1 MKEEMQKTNDDCRA
15 DVGTESR
22 DMYGV
27 QTFMGIVENNLVEV
41 TNVKS
46 DLLTQIVSPSNMNL
60 AYQRVVRNGGSGG
73 IDGMETKE
81 LLPYLRNHKEE
92 LVQKLMDGKYHP
104 NPVRRVEIPKDNGKK
119 RPLGI
124 PTVVD
129 RLVQQSIAQVLQPLY
144 EPQFSPNSFGFRPN
158 RGAHQ
163 ALQCAQTIINDG
175 NRYCIEL
182 DLEQFFDNVNHSKL
196 IEVIGRTVKD
206 GRLVSLIHKY
216 LNAGV
221 LVAGR
226 YAETK
231 KGVPQGGPLS
241 PLLSNI
247 MLNEL
252 DKELTKRG
260 HPFVRYADDCM
271 IFCKSERAASRILE
285 SITKFIE
292 GKLFLK
298 VNRDK
303 TSTGS
308 VCGKKFLGYSFYF
321 DKDGCQLRLHEKTV
335 MKLKA
340 RLKALTGRSN
350 GMGYA
355 QRKEALA
362 LFIRGWV
369 EYYKLARM
377 KTTLE
382 DMDKWLRRRIRMCI
396 WKSWKNPRTR
406 IANLIKCGIPAWQA
420 YKQGWMKGYW
430 HVADMWM
437 THQAMSNSKLYRA
450 GYRCLMDYYA
460 GYRNWRTAVCGTACT
475 VV

>member
-1 MKEEMQKTNDDCRA
+1 MEEGKQKTQKGYHA
-15 DVGTESR
+15 EAGTESR
-22 DMYGV
+22 GTCGV
-27 QTFMGIVENNLVEV
+27 QTCMGIIENNLVEV
-41 TNVKS
+41 PNVEG
-46 DLLTQIVSPSNMNL
+46 DLLTHILSPNNMNL
-60 AYQRVVRNGGSGG
+60 AYKRVVRNAGSGG
-73 IDGMETKE
+73 IDGMEAKE
-81 LLPYLRNHKEE
+81 LLPYLRSHKEE
-92 LVQKLMDGKYHP
+92 LVKSLADGKYRP

-144 EPQFSPNSFGFRPN
+144 ESQFSSSSFGFRPY

-163 ALQCAQTIINDG
+163 ALRSAQCIINEG
-175 NRYCIEL
+175 NRFCIDL

-196 IEVIGRTVKD
+196 IEVISRTVKD
-206 GRLVSLIHKY
+206 GRVVSLIHKY

-221 LVAGR
+221 LVAGK
-226 YAETK
+226 YEETR

-271 IFCKSERAASRILE
+271 IFCRSERAAGRILE

-303 TSTGS
+303 TGTGTVS
-308 VCGKKFLGYSFYF
+308 GKKFLGYTFYF
-321 DKDGCQLRLHEKTV
+321 DKEGKCQLTLHPKTIE
-335 MKLKA
+335 KLK
-340 RLKALTGRSN
+340 LKLKKLTSRSN

-355 QRKEALA
+355 QRKEALN

-369 EYYKLARM
+369 GYYKLARM
-377 KTTLE
+377 KTILGRI
-382 DMDKWLRRRIRMCI
+382 DSWLRRRIRMGI

-406 IANLIKCGIPAWQA
+406 IANLIKCGVPKWQA
-420 YKQGWMKGYW
+420 QKHGWNKGYW
-430 HVADMWM
+430 RAASMPDCAH
-437 THQAMSNSKLYRA
+437 AMSNRNLYRA
-450 GYRCLMDYYA
+450 GYRCLMDYY
-460 GYRNWRTAVCGTACT
+460 V
-475 VV
+475 

>member
-1 MKEEMQKTNDDCRA
+1 MEERKQKTQKGYHA
-15 DVGTESR
+15 EAGTESR
-22 DMYGV
+22 GTYGV
-27 QTFMGIVENNLVEV
+27 QTCMGIIENNLVEV
-41 TNVKS
+41 PNVEG
-46 DLLTQIVSPSNMNL
+46 DLLTHILSPNNMNL
-60 AYQRVVRNGGSGG
+60 AYKRVVRNAGSGG
-73 IDGMETKE
+73 IDGMEAKE
-81 LLPYLRNHKEE
+81 LLPYLRSHKEE
-92 LVQKLMDGKYHP
+92 LVKSLADGKYRP

-144 EPQFSPNSFGFRPN
+144 ESQFSSSSFGFRPY

-163 ALQCAQTIINDG
+163 ALRSAQCIINEG
-175 NRYCIEL
+175 NRFCIDL

-196 IEVIGRTVKD
+196 IEVISRTVKD
-206 GRLVSLIHKY
+206 GRVVSLIHKY

-221 LVAGR
+221 LVAGK
-226 YAETK
+226 YEETR

-241 PLLSNI
+241 PLLGNI

-271 IFCKSERAASRILE
+271 IFCRSERAAGRILE

-303 TSTGS
+303 TGTGTVS
-308 VCGKKFLGYSFYF
+308 GKKFLGYTFYF
-321 DKDGCQLRLHEKTV
+321 DKEGKCQLTLHPKTIE
-335 MKLKA
+335 KLK
-340 RLKALTGRSN
+340 LKLKKLTSRSN

-355 QRKEALA
+355 QRKEALN

-369 EYYKLARM
+369 GYYKLARM
-377 KTTLE
+377 KTILGRI
-382 DMDKWLRRRIRMCI
+382 DSWLRRRIRMCI

-406 IANLIKCGIPAWQA
+406 IANLIKCGVPKWQA
-420 YKQGWMKGYW
+420 QKHGWNKGYW
-430 HVADMWM
+430 RAASMPDCAH
-437 THQAMSNSKLYRA
+437 AMSNRNLYRA
-450 GYRCLMDYYA
+450 GYRCLMDYY
-460 GYRNWRTAVCGTACT
+460 V
-475 VV
+475 

>member
-1 MKEEMQKTNDDCRA
+1 MEEGKQKTQKGYHA
-15 DVGTESR
+15 EAGTESR
-22 DMYGV
+22 GTYGV
-27 QTFMGIVENNLVEV
+27 QTCMGIIENNLVEV
-41 TNVKS
+41 PNVGG
-46 DLLTQIVSPSNMNL
+46 DLLFQILSTNNMNL
-60 AYQRVVRNGGSGG
+60 AYKRVVRNAGSGG
-73 IDGMETKE
+73 IDGMEAKE
-81 LLPYLRNHKEE
+81 LLPYLRSHKEE
-92 LVQKLMDGKYHP
+92 LVKSLADGKYRP

-144 EPQFSPNSFGFRPN
+144 EPQFSSSSFGFRPY

-163 ALQCAQTIINDG
+163 ALRSAQCIINEG
-175 NRYCIEL
+175 NRFCIDL

-196 IEVIGRTVKD
+196 IEVISRTVKD
-206 GRLVSLIHKY
+206 GRVVSLIHKY

-221 LVAGR
+221 LVAGK
-226 YAETK
+226 YEETR

-271 IFCKSERAASRILE
+271 IFCRSERAAGRILE

-303 TSTGS
+303 TGTGTVS
-308 VCGKKFLGYSFYF
+308 GKKFLGYTFYF
-321 DKDGCQLRLHEKTV
+321 DKEGKCQLTLHPKTIE
-335 MKLKA
+335 KLK
-340 RLKALTGRSN
+340 LKLKKLTSRSN

-355 QRKEALA
+355 QRKEALN

-369 EYYKLARM
+369 GYYKLARM
-377 KTTLE
+377 KTILGRI
-382 DMDKWLRRRIRMCI
+382 DSWLRRRIRMCI

-406 IANLIKCGIPAWQA
+406 IANLIKCGVPKWQA
-420 YKQGWMKGYW
+420 QRHGWTKGYW
-430 HVADMWM
+430 RAAGMPDCAR
-437 THQAMSNSKLYRA
+437 AMSNRNLYRA
-450 GYRCLMDYYA
+450 GYRCLMDYY
-460 GYRNWRTAVCGTACT
+460 V
-475 VV
+475 

>member
-1 MKEEMQKTNDDCRA
+1 MGEEVQKTQSDCHA
-15 DVGTESR
+15 DVGPDYR
-22 DMYGV
+22 DMRGV
-27 QTFMGIVENNLVEV
+27 QTYMGIVENNLVEV
-41 TNVKS
+41 PNVVS
-46 DLLTQIVSPSNMNL
+46 DLLTQIVSPRNMNL
-60 AYQRVVRNGGSGG
+60 AYTRVVSNAGSGG
-73 IDGMETKE
+73 IDGMETKD
-81 LLPYLRNHKEE
+81 LLAYLLHHKDV
-92 LVQKLMDGKYHP
+92 LVQSLMDGKYRP

-144 EPQFSPNSFGFRPN
+144 EPQFSDNSFGFRPH

-163 ALQCAQTIINDG
+163 ALRRAQAIINDG
-175 NRYCIEL
+175 NRYCIDL

-196 IEVIGRTVKD
+196 IEVISRTVKD
-206 GRLVSLIHKY
+206 GRVVSLVHKY

-221 LVAGR
+221 MVAGVR
-226 YAETK
+226 QETK

-271 IFCKSERAASRILE
+271 IFCKSERAAGRILE

-308 VCGKKFLGYSFYF
+308 VSGKKFLGYSFYF
-321 DKDGCQLRLHEKTV
+321 DKENKCQLFVHPKTIEKPKV
-335 MKLKA
+335 KLK
-340 RLKALTGRSN
+340 RLTGRSN
-350 GMGYA
+350 GMGYE
-355 QRKEALA
+355 QRKKALR
-362 LFIRGWV
+362 LFVRGWV
-369 EYYKLARM
+369 EYYKLAKM
-377 KTTLE
+377 KKALTNI
-382 DMDKWLRRRIRMCI
+382 DAWLRRRIRMCI

-406 IANLIKCGIPAWQA
+406 IANLIKCGVPEWQA
-420 YKQGWMKGYW
+420 RKHGWVKGYW
-430 HVADMWM
+430 RAAGMW
-437 THQAMSNSKLYRA
+437 TCTLAMSNENLHKA
-450 GYRCLMDYYA
+450 GYRWLLDYY
-460 GYRNWRTAVCGTACT
+460 VP
-475 VV
+475 VS

>member
-1 MKEEMQKTNDDCRA
+1 MNEEMQKTRSGCHAEVR
-15 DVGTESR
+15 TESR
-22 DMYGV
+22 GMRGV
-27 QTFMGIVENNLVEV
+27 QAYMGIVENNLVEV
-41 TNVKS
+41 PNVES
-46 DLLTQIVSPSNMNL
+46 DLLAQIVSPSNMNR
-60 AYQRVVRNGGSGG
+60 AYKQVTSNGGSGG
-73 IDGMETKE
+73 IDGMETKD
-81 LLPYLRNHKEE
+81 LLPYLLRHKDE
-92 LVQKLMDGKYHP
+92 LVQSLMDGKYRP

-129 RLVQQSIAQVLQPLY
+129 RLVQQIIAQVLQPLY
-144 EPQFSPNSFGFRPN
+144 EPQFSNSSFGFRPH

-163 ALQCAQTIINDG
+163 ALRCAQAIINDG
-175 NRYCIEL
+175 NRFCIDL
-182 DLEQFFDNVNHSKL
+182 DLEKFFDNVNHSKL
-196 IEVIGRTVKD
+196 IEVISRTVKD
-206 GRLVSLIHKY
+206 GMVVSLIHKY

-221 LVAGR
+221 LVAGK
-226 YAETK
+226 YEETE

-271 IFCKSERAASRILE
+271 IFCKSERAAGRILE

-308 VCGKKFLGYSFYF
+308 VRGKKFLGYSFYF
-321 DKDGCQLRLHEKTV
+321 DKDGCQLRVHPKSID
-335 MKLKA
+335 KLKA
-340 RLKALTGRSN
+340 KLKSLTGRSN
-350 GMGYA
+350 GMGYE
-355 QRKEALA
+355 QRKEALK

-377 KTTLE
+377 KSILLE
-382 DMDKWLRRRIRMCI
+382 IDAWLRRRIRMCI
-396 WKSWKNPRTR
+396 WKAWKNPKTR
-406 IANLIKCGIPAWQA
+406 IANLIKCGVPKWQA
-420 YKQGWMKGYW
+420 RKHGWVKGYW
-430 HVADMWM
+430 RAAGMWDC
-437 THQAMSNSKLYRA
+437 THAMSNANLYRA
-450 GYRCLMDYYA
+450 GYRCLTDYY
-460 GYRNWRTAVCGTACT
+460 V
-475 VV
+475 

>member
-1 MKEEMQKTNDDCRA
+1 MKEEMQKTRSGCHA

-22 DMYGV
+22 DMRGV
-27 QTFMGIVENNLVEV
+27 QAYMGIVENNLVEV
-41 TNVKS
+41 PNVES
-46 DLLTQIVSPSNMNL
+46 DLLAQIVSPSNMNR
-60 AYQRVVRNGGSGG
+60 AYKQVVSNAGSGG
-73 IDGMETKE
+73 IDGMETKD
-81 LLPYLRNHKEE
+81 LLPYLLRHKNE
-92 LVQKLMDGKYHP
+92 LVQSLVDGKYRP

-144 EPQFSPNSFGFRPN
+144 EPQFSDSSFGFRPH

-163 ALQCAQTIINDG
+163 ALKCAQAIINDG
-175 NRYCIEL
+175 NRFCIDL
-182 DLEQFFDNVNHSKL
+182 DLEKFFDNVNHSKL
-196 IEVIGRTVKD
+196 IEVISRTVKD
-206 GRLVSLIHKY
+206 GRVVSLIHKY

-221 LVAGR
+221 LVAGK
-226 YAETK
+226 YEETE

-271 IFCKSERAASRILE
+271 IFCKSERAAGRILE

-308 VCGKKFLGYSFYF
+308 VSGKKFLGYSFYF
-321 DKDGCQLRLHEKTV
+321 DKESKCQLRVHPKSID
-335 MKLKA
+335 KLKA
-340 RLKALTGRSN
+340 KLKSLTGRSN
-350 GMGYA
+350 GMGYE
-355 QRKEALA
+355 QRKMALK

-369 EYYKLARM
+369 EYYKLAKM
-377 KTTLE
+377 KSLLLE
-382 DMDKWLRRRIRMCI
+382 IDAWLRRRIRMCI
-396 WKSWKNPRTR
+396 WKAWKNPKTR
-406 IANLIKCGIPAWQA
+406 IANLIKCGVPQWRAR
-420 YKQGWMKGYW
+420 KHGWVKGYW
-430 HVADMWM
+430 RAAGMWDC
-437 THQAMSNSKLYRA
+437 THAMSNANLYRA
-450 GYRCLMDYYA
+450 GYRCLMDYY
-460 GYRNWRTAVCGTACT
+460 VK
-475 VV
+475 VS

>member
-1 MKEEMQKTNDDCRA
+1 MKEEMQKTRSGCHTE
-15 DVGTESR
+15 VGTESR
-22 DMYGV
+22 DMRGV
-27 QTFMGIVENNLVEV
+27 QTYMGIVENNLVEV
-41 TNVKS
+41 PSVES
-46 DLLTQIVSPSNMNL
+46 DLLTPIVSPGNMNR
-60 AYQRVVRNGGSGG
+60 AYKQVVSNAGSGG
-73 IDGMETKE
+73 IDGMETKD
-81 LLPYLRNHKEE
+81 LLPYLLRHKDE
-92 LVQKLMDGKYHP
+92 LIQSLMDGKYRP

-144 EPQFSPNSFGFRPN
+144 EPQFSDNSFGFRPH

-163 ALQCAQTIINDG
+163 ALKCAQAIINDG
-175 NRYCIEL
+175 NRFCIDL
-182 DLEQFFDNVNHSKL
+182 DMEQFFDNVNHSKL

-206 GRLVSLIHKY
+206 GRVVSLIHKY

-221 LVAGR
+221 LVAGK
-226 YAETK
+226 YEETE

-271 IFCKSERAASRILE
+271 IFCKSERAAGRILE

-321 DKDGCQLRLHEKTV
+321 DKENKCQLCVHPKSIE
-335 MKLKA
+335 KLKA
-340 RLKALTGRSN
+340 KLKLLTGRSN
-350 GMGYA
+350 GMGYE
-355 QRKEALA
+355 QRKMALK

-369 EYYKLARM
+369 EYYKLAKM
-377 KTTLE
+377 KYKLLE
-382 DMDKWLRRRIRMCI
+382 IDAWLRRRIRMCI
-396 WKSWKNPRTR
+396 WKAWKNPRTR
-406 IANLIKCGIPAWQA
+406 LSNLLKCGIVEWRAHEVCCI
-420 YKQGWMKGYW
+420 KSYW
-430 HVADMWM
+430 RAAHHACLQM
-437 THQAMSNSKLYRA
+437 AMSNVNLYRA
-450 GYRCLMDYYA
+450 GYRCLMDYY
-460 GYRNWRTAVCGTACT
+460 VQ
-475 VV
+475 VS

>member
-1 MKEEMQKTNDDCRA
+1 
-15 DVGTESR
+15 
-22 DMYGV
+22 
-27 QTFMGIVENNLVEV
+27 MGIIENNLVEV
-41 TNVKS
+41 PNVEG
-46 DLLTQIVSPSNMNL
+46 DLLTHILSPNNMNL
-60 AYQRVVRNGGSGG
+60 AYKRVVRNAGSGG
-73 IDGMETKE
+73 IDGMEAKE
-81 LLPYLRNHKEE
+81 LLPYLRSHKEE
-92 LVQKLMDGKYHP
+92 FVKSLKDGKYRP

-144 EPQFSPNSFGFRPN
+144 EPQFSPSSFGFRPY

-163 ALQCAQTIINDG
+163 ALRSAQSIINEG
-175 NRYCIEL
+175 NRFCIDL

-196 IEVIGRTVKD
+196 IEVISRTVKD
-206 GRLVSLIHKY
+206 GRVVSLIHKY

-221 LVAGR
+221 LVAGK
-226 YAETK
+226 YEETR

-260 HPFVRYADDCM
+260 HPYVRYADDCM
-271 IFCKSERAASRILE
+271 IFCRSERAAGRILE

-303 TSTGS
+303 TGTGTVS
-308 VCGKKFLGYSFYF
+308 GKKFLGYTFYF
-321 DKDGCQLRLHEKTV
+321 DKEGKCQLTLHPKTIE
-335 MKLKA
+335 KLK
-340 RLKALTGRSN
+340 LKLKKLTSRSN

-355 QRKEALA
+355 QRKEALN

-369 EYYKLARM
+369 GYYKLARM
-377 KTTLE
+377 KTILGRI
-382 DMDKWLRRRIRMCI
+382 DSWLRRRIRMCI

-406 IANLIKCGIPAWQA
+406 IANLIKCGVPKWQA
-420 YKQGWMKGYW
+420 QKHGWNKGYW
-430 HVADMWM
+430 RAASMPDCAH
-437 THQAMSNSKLYRA
+437 AMSNRNLYRA
-450 GYRCLMDYYA
+450 GYRCLMDYY
-460 GYRNWRTAVCGTACT
+460 V
-475 VV
+475 

>member
-1 MKEEMQKTNDDCRA
+1 MEEGKQKTQKGYHA
-15 DVGTESR
+15 EAGTESR
-22 DMYGV
+22 GTCGV
-27 QTFMGIVENNLVEV
+27 QTCMGIIENNLVEV
-41 TNVKS
+41 PNVEG
-46 DLLTQIVSPSNMNL
+46 DLLTHILSPNNMNL
-60 AYQRVVRNGGSGG
+60 AYKRVVRNAGSGG
-73 IDGMETKE
+73 IDGMEAKE
-81 LLPYLRNHKEE
+81 LLPYLRSHKEE
-92 LVQKLMDGKYHP
+92 FVKSLKDGKYRP

-144 EPQFSPNSFGFRPN
+144 EPQFSPSSFGFRPY

-163 ALQCAQTIINDG
+163 ALRSAQSIINEG
-175 NRYCIEL
+175 NRFCIDL

-196 IEVIGRTVKD
+196 IEVISRTVKD
-206 GRLVSLIHKY
+206 GRVVSLIHKY

-221 LVAGR
+221 LVAGK
-226 YAETK
+226 YEETR

-260 HPFVRYADDCM
+260 HPYVRYADDCM
-271 IFCKSERAASRILE
+271 IFCRSERAAGRILE

-303 TSTGS
+303 TGTGTVS
-308 VCGKKFLGYSFYF
+308 GKKFLGYTFYF
-321 DKDGCQLRLHEKTV
+321 DKEGKCQLTLHPKTIE
-335 MKLKA
+335 KLK
-340 RLKALTGRSN
+340 LKLKKLTSRSN

-355 QRKEALA
+355 QRKEALN

-369 EYYKLARM
+369 GYYKLARM
-377 KTTLE
+377 KTILGRI
-382 DMDKWLRRRIRMCI
+382 DSWLRRRIRMCI

-406 IANLIKCGIPAWQA
+406 IANLIKCGVPKWQA
-420 YKQGWMKGYW
+420 QKHGWNKGYW
-430 HVADMWM
+430 RAASMPDCAH
-437 THQAMSNSKLYRA
+437 AMSNRNLYRA
-450 GYRCLMDYYA
+450 GYRCLMDYY
-460 GYRNWRTAVCGTACT
+460 V
-475 VV
+475 

>member
-1 MKEEMQKTNDDCRA
+1 MKEEMQKTRSGCHA
-15 DVGTESR
+15 EVGTESR
-22 DMYGV
+22 DMRGV
-27 QTFMGIVENNLVEV
+27 QTYMGIVENNLVEV
-41 TNVKS
+41 PNVES
-46 DLLTQIVSPSNMNL
+46 DLLTPIVSPGNMNR
-60 AYQRVVRNGGSGG
+60 AYKQVVSNAGSGG
-73 IDGMETKE
+73 IDGMETKD
-81 LLPYLRNHKEE
+81 LLPYLLRHKDE
-92 LVQKLMDGKYHP
+92 LVQSLMDGKYRP

-144 EPQFSPNSFGFRPN
+144 DPQFSDNSFGFRPH

-163 ALQCAQTIINDG
+163 ALKCAQAIINDG
-175 NRYCIEL
+175 NRFCIDL
-182 DLEQFFDNVNHSKL
+182 DLEKFFDNVNHSKL

-206 GRLVSLIHKY
+206 GRVVSLIHKY

-221 LVAGR
+221 LVAGK
-226 YAETK
+226 YEETE

-260 HPFVRYADDCM
+260 HSFVRYADDCM
-271 IFCKSERAASRILE
+271 IFCKSERAAGRILE

-321 DKDGCQLRLHEKTV
+321 DKENKCQLRVHPKSIE
-335 MKLKA
+335 KLKA
-340 RLKALTGRSN
+340 KLKSLTGRSN
-350 GMGYA
+350 GMGYE
-355 QRKEALA
+355 QRKLALK

-369 EYYKLARM
+369 EYYKLAKM
-377 KTTLE
+377 KKALQTI
-382 DMDKWLRRRIRMCI
+382 DMWLRRRIRMCI
-396 WKSWKNPRTR
+396 WKAWKNPRTR
-406 IANLIKCGIPAWQA
+406 IANLIKCGVPKRQA
-420 YKQGWMKGYW
+420 QKHGWVRGYW
-430 HVADMWM
+430 RAAGMYDC
-437 THQAMSNSKLYRA
+437 THAMSNANLYRA
-450 GYRCLMDYYA
+450 GYRCLMDYY
-460 GYRNWRTAVCGTACT
+460 VQ
-475 VV
+475 VS

>member
-1 MKEEMQKTNDDCRA
+1 MKEEMQKTFTDCHA

-22 DMYGV
+22 DMRGV
-27 QTFMGIVENNLVEV
+27 QTFMGIIENNLVEV
-41 TNVKS
+41 SNVSS
-46 DLLTQIVSPSNMNL
+46 DLLGQIVSPANMRR
-60 AYQRVVRNGGSGG
+60 AYKRVVSNGGSGG
-73 IDGMETKE
+73 VDGMETKE
-81 LLPYLRNHKEE
+81 LLPYLLRHKEE
-92 LVQKLMDGKYHP
+92 LIQSLVDGKYRP

-129 RLVQQSIAQVLQPLY
+129 RLVQQSIAQVLEPLY
-144 EPQFSPNSFGFRPN
+144 EPQFSPYSFGFRPN
-158 RGAHQ
+158 RSAHQ
-163 ALQCAQTIINDG
+163 ALLCAKSIINDG
-175 NRYCIEL
+175 NRFCIDL

-206 GRLVSLIHKY
+206 GRVVSLIHKY

-221 LVAGR
+221 MVSG
-226 YAETK
+226 THVPTT

-271 IFCKSERAASRILE
+271 IFCKSARAAERILE

-303 TSTGS
+303 TGTGS
-308 VCGKKFLGYSFYF
+308 VCGKKFLGYTFYF
-321 DKDGCQLRLHEKTV
+321 NKEGCQLTLHPKT
-335 MKLKA
+335 MDKLKS
-340 RLKALTGRSN
+340 RLRELTSRSN
-350 GMGYA
+350 GMGYV
-355 QRKEALA
+355 QRKEKLKM
-362 LFIRGWV
+362 FIRGWV
-369 EYYKLARM
+369 EYFKLANMRTFL
-377 KTTLE
+377 KET
-382 DMDKWLRRRIRMCI
+382 DKWLRHRIRMCI

-406 IANLIKCGIPAWQA
+406 IQNLIKCGVPAWQA
-420 YKQGWMKGYW
+420 HKHGWIKGYW
-430 HVADMWM
+430 RVAGMWT
-437 THQAMSNSKLYRA
+437 THLAMSKQNLYRA
-450 GYRCLMDYYA
+450 GYRCLMDYYIL
-460 GYRNWRTAVCGTACT
+460 VS
-475 VV
+475 

>member
-1 MKEEMQKTNDDCRA
+1 MEEGKQKTQKGYHA
-15 DVGTESR
+15 EAGTESR
-22 DMYGV
+22 GTCGV
-27 QTFMGIVENNLVEV
+27 QTCMGIIENNLVEV
-41 TNVKS
+41 PNVEG
-46 DLLTQIVSPSNMNL
+46 DLLTHILSPNNMNL
-60 AYQRVVRNGGSGG
+60 AYKRVVRNAGSGG
-73 IDGMETKE
+73 IDGMEAKE
-81 LLPYLRNHKEE
+81 LLPYLRSHKEE
-92 LVQKLMDGKYHP
+92 LVKSLADGKYRP

-144 EPQFSPNSFGFRPN
+144 ESQFSSSSFGFRPY

-163 ALQCAQTIINDG
+163 ALRSAQCIINEG
-175 NRYCIEL
+175 NRFCIDL

-196 IEVIGRTVKD
+196 IEVISRTVKD
-206 GRLVSLIHKY
+206 GRVVSLIHKY

-221 LVAGR
+221 LVAGK
-226 YAETK
+226 YEETR

-271 IFCKSERAASRILE
+271 IFCRSERAAGRILE

-303 TSTGS
+303 TGTGTVS
-308 VCGKKFLGYSFYF
+308 GKKFLGYTFYF
-321 DKDGCQLRLHEKTV
+321 DKEGKCQLTLHPKTIE
-335 MKLKA
+335 KLK
-340 RLKALTGRSN
+340 LKLKKLTSRSN

-355 QRKEALA
+355 QRKEALN

-369 EYYKLARM
+369 GYYKLARM
-377 KTTLE
+377 KTILGRI
-382 DMDKWLRRRIRMCI
+382 DSWLRRRIRMCI

-406 IANLIKCGIPAWQA
+406 IANLIKCGVPKWQA
-420 YKQGWMKGYW
+420 QKHGWNKGYW
-430 HVADMWM
+430 RAASMPDCAH
-437 THQAMSNSKLYRA
+437 AMSNRNLYRA
-450 GYRCLMDYYA
+450 GYRCLMDYY
-460 GYRNWRTAVCGTACT
+460 V
-475 VV
+475 

>member
-1 MKEEMQKTNDDCRA
+1 MKEGKQKTSDGCHA
-15 DVGTESR
+15 EVGTEAR
-22 DMYGV
+22 GKHGV
-27 QTFMGIVENNLVEV
+27 QTCMGMVENNLVEV
-41 TNVKS
+41 PIVEG
-46 DLLTQIVSPSNMNL
+46 DLLTQIVTPSNMNV
-60 AYQRVVRNGGSGG
+60 AYKRVAGNAGSGG
-73 IDGMETKE
+73 IDGMEVKE
-81 LLPYLRNHKEE
+81 LLPYLRSHKEE
-92 LVQKLMDGKYHP
+92 LVKKLLDGKYRP

-129 RLVQQSIAQVLQPLY
+129 RLVQQSMAQVLQPLY

-163 ALQCAQTIINDG
+163 ALRCAQSIINDG
-175 NRYCIEL
+175 NRFCIDL
-182 DLEQFFDNVNHSKL
+182 DLERFFDNVSHSKL

-206 GRLVSLIHKY
+206 GRVVSLIHKY

-221 LVAGR
+221 MVAGK
-226 YAETK
+226 YEETR

-271 IFCKSERAASRILE
+271 IFCKSERAAGRILE
-285 SITKFIE
+285 SISRFIE

-303 TSTGS
+303 TDTGM

-321 DKDGCQLRLHEKTV
+321 DKEGKCQLRLHPKTV
-335 MKLKA
+335 DKLKA
-340 RLKALTGRSN
+340 RLKSLTGRNN
-350 GMGYA
+350 GMGYER
-355 QRKEALA
+355 RKEALE

-377 KTTLE
+377 KKTLE
-382 DMDKWLRRRIRMCI
+382 TIDMWLRRRIRMCI

-406 IANLIKCGIPAWQA
+406 IANLIKCGVPKWQA
-420 YKQGWMKGYW
+420 WKQGWMKGYW
-430 HVADMWM
+430 HASNMWV
-437 THQAMSNSKLYRA
+437 TSQAMSNNNLYRA
-450 GYRCLMDYYA
+450 GYRCLMDYYD
-460 GYRNWRTAVCGTACT
+460 
-475 VV
+475 VVS